1 MVTVTRVGVGDIG
14 TAATDGAGQ
23 WSFNYTGTVLPPG
36 DHNFTA
42 TAADAAGNV
51 SLASAAFLVTIDQT
65 APLAPSITAI
75 TEDTGSSNSDGITSD
90 AGLILSGLAEANSQV
105 TLTRVGTGVIGTTT
119 ANSTGVW
126 QFDYTGITLPP
137 GPHTFT
143 ATAMDAAGNTSAVSA
158 NFQVVV
164 DQTAPQAPVIA
175 RITDDTGLSTTDGI
189 TSDPSLIFSGL
200 AEANSVVELTRIGA
214 GTIGTAVADA
224 AGSWSFDYTGVT
236 LADGSHSFTATAR
249 DAAGNTS
256 DVSLTFNVLV
266 DTIAPLGPVI
276 TAITNDTG
284 ASTSDEITNDNTL
297 ILSGTAEAN
306 SEVTLMR
313 AGTGVIGTATANG
326 SGVWSFDYTGITLAD
341 GSHSFTATAA
351 DAAGNVSAASLGFS
365 VTVDTSA
372 PLAPLFGSITDDTGA
387 STSDEIT
394 NDPTLILSGTSE
406 ANSVVELTRVGVGV
420 IGTATANAA
429 GSWSFD
435 YTGIPLPA
443 GTHNFTAKA
452 MDAAGNISA
461 VSATFPVVVDV
472 TAPQAPVMT
481 GIADDTGSS
490 NSDGITSDNTLM
502 LSGAAEANS
511 VVKITRV
518 GTGLI
523 GTITADGTGAWSFD
537 YTGTMLEEG
546 PHSFTATAT
555 DAAGNT
561 SGTSAIFSVI
571 VDQTAPAAPAIT
583 AIMDD
588 TGASGNDR
596 ITNDPN
602 LVLSGTAEANSIVEL
617 THVGIGVIGTAT
629 TNGSGVWSF
638 NYAGTTLV

>member
-1 MVTVTRVGVGDIG
+1 M
-14 TAATDGAGQ
+14 
-23 WSFNYTGTVLPPG
+23 
-36 DHNFTA
+36 
-42 TAADAAGNV
+42 
-51 SLASAAFLVTIDQT
+51 
-65 APLAPSITAI
+65 
-75 TEDTGSSNSDGITSD
+75 
-90 AGLILSGLAEANSQV
+90 
-105 TLTRVGTGVIGTTT
+105 
-119 ANSTGVW
+119 
-126 QFDYTGITLPP
+126 
-137 GPHTFT
+137 
-143 ATAMDAAGNTSAVSA
+143 
-158 NFQVVV
+158 
-164 DQTAPQAPVIA
+164 
-175 RITDDTGLSTTDGI
+175 
-189 TSDPSLIFSGL
+189 
-200 AEANSVVELTRIGA
+200 
-214 GTIGTAVADA
+214 
-224 AGSWSFDYTGVT
+224 
-236 LADGSHSFTATAR
+236 
-249 DAAGNTS
+249 
-256 DVSLTFNVLV
+256 
-266 DTIAPLGPVI
+266 
-276 TAITNDTG
+276 
-284 ASTSDEITNDNTL
+284 
-297 ILSGTAEAN
+297 
-306 SEVTLMR
+306 
-313 AGTGVIGTATANG
+313 
-326 SGVWSFDYTGITLAD
+326 
-341 GSHSFTATAA
+341 
-351 DAAGNVSAASLGFS
+351 
-365 VTVDTSA
+365 
-372 PLAPLFGSITDDTGA
+372 APLFGSITDDTGA

-406 ANSVVELTRVGVGV
+406 ANSVVELTRVNVGV

-452 MDAAGNISA
+452 MDAAGNVSA

-502 LSGAAEANS
+502 LSGTAEANS

-571 VDQTAPAAPAIT
+571 VDRTAPAAPAIT

-588 TGASGNDR
+588 TGASGSDR
-596 ITNDPN
+596 VTNDPN

-617 THVGIGVIGTAT
+617 IHVGIGVIGTAT

-638 NYAGTTLV
+638 NYTGTTLAEGTHTFTATATDAAGNTGAASAVFEVVVDQTSPPAPVITAIADDTGVSNNDRITSDASLVFSGTAEANSVVELTRVSIGVIGTATANGSGFGHSTTRKQHFPRALTISARRPRMPRAISVWSLWRLLS